1 MFVYVCFWSR
11 ESRVWKRPES
21 RRGNDDTSR
30 IDSQV
35 TNTGAKKRLWPDL
48 FFVFLCLCLFLTMT
62 TPTKEEQFINQGGGV
77 VVTSVLLWQYFILL
91 FLINI
96 APVPAHLLL
105 DLHQLTR
112 RTILKCFLFL
122 FSLFAFFL
130 FFCLLFVCISCW
142 RRDVRWHDSRI
153 QDVADLTSDGTV
165 SHA

>member
-1 MFVYVCFWSR
+1 MLVYVCFWSR

-30 IDSQV
+30 IDSQI
-35 TNTGAKKRLWPDL
+35 TNTGAKKRLCPDL

-96 APVPAHLLL
+96 APVPASLLL
-105 DLHQLTR
+105 DLLQLTR
-112 RTILKCFLFL
+112 QTILKYFCFLYLL
-122 FSLFAFFL
+122 FSCFFVCCLFASPVEGAMFTDMTAASKML
-130 FFCLLFVCISCW
+130 PTRLSTGL
-142 RRDVRWHDSRI
+142 
-153 QDVADLTSDGTV
+153 
-165 SHA
+165 